1 MNLDQ
6 LVTSYLFIK
15 KKIMRLKRSNK
26 GTDWD
31 AFMEACER
39 TSEAEKLQE
48 DYWKPSSIVERMVSE
63 ILTKGKTELGE
74 VELYIGAIL
83 TYLDEQY
90 EEQKKER

>member
-1 MNLDQ
+1 MKDHWYVSNDLADRYVKFYCSQ
-6 LVTSYLFIK
+6 IDDLAEAS
-15 KKIMRLKRSNK
+15 KR
-26 GTDWD
+26 
-31 AFMEACER
+31 A
-39 TSEAEKLQE
+39 SEAEKLQE

-90 EEQKKER
+90 EEQKERNVG